1 MKIYK
6 TYSHLN
12 GEEYLLV
19 HKRNLYDEIRS
30 VINSID
36 ASKYKTKVSKEKRKV
51 GNKLYSPVELNKAFS
66 EKLVALGWAGRRRDY
81 YVSDKYEI
89 VKVIESMTFEKQKEY
104 LISNKEPLIYSFNQT
119 DFVKEGVAIE
129 VQLGKYFAVAFDL
142 FVKHLSFFNAG
153 VINVG
158 VEIVPSKELQE
169 QMSSGPPF
177 FEKEVHN
184 ILRHGRNSPAVPIIM
199 IGVSP

>member
-1 MKIYK
+1 MKIHK

-19 HKRNLYDEIRS
+19 HKQNLYDEIKS
-30 VINSID
+30 VIRLID
-36 ASKYKTKVSKEKRKV
+36 ASKYKTKVSKEKRKA
-51 GNKLYSPVELNKAFS
+51 GNKLYSPIELNKAFS
-66 EKLVALGWAGRRRDY
+66 EKLVALGWVGRRRDY

-89 VKVIESMTFEKQKEY
+89 VKVIESMTFEEQKEY
-104 LISNKEPLIYSFNQT
+104 LLKSGEPLIYSFNQT

-184 ILRHGRNSPAVPIIM
+184 ILRHGRNSPAVPIVM